1 MKKKYFI
8 NANIIDPHN
17 SLNEMGGLII
27 DENGK
32 IEAIGK
38 KVNTNNIPTRE
49 KIINL
54 NGKYIFPGL
63 VDMRVFV
70 GEPGYEYKENF
81 RTLSEAALSGG
92 VTSVVTMPNTNPV
105 IDNVSIVDFLRLRGK
120 DKSKIN
126 IFPTAALT
134 IGTVGENMTEF
145 GLLQSKGIIGFTDGV
160 KTIQNPRIM
169 NRIMNSA
176 SDLKS
181 LIIQHAEDAELSK
194 DGMINDGIIATK
206 LGLQG
211 IPISAELLIIERDLT
226 LLEYNNCRY
235 HISQISSANSVDIIR
250 ERKSKIDFS
259 CGVSINNLSLNE
271 NDIGDFKTFL
281 KLSPPLRTETDRNA
295 LVQGLNDETIEI
307 LVNQS
312 LLQAEMGCDV
322 LAPSDMMDG
331 RIGKIRKA
339 LDKNKYQ
346 SVQILSY
353 AAKYASSF
361 YGPFRDAVG
370 SKGALKGDKKTY
382 QMDYRNSDESLREV
396 ALDIKE
402 GADMVMV
409 KPGMPYLDIIRSIK
423 DKFKLP
429 VLAYQVSGEYSLI
442 ENAIRKKM
450 INKDAVYESLV
461 AFKRAGANAIVSYYA
476 DRLDKII

>member
-17 SLNEMGGLII
+17 SLNEIGGII
-27 DENGK
+27 IGENGK
-32 IEAIGK
+32 IEAVGK
-38 KVNTNNIPTRE
+38 KVNTNNIPSRE
-49 KIINL
+49 KVIDL
-54 NGKYIFPGL
+54 NGKYIFPGI

-105 IDNVSIVDFLRLRGK
+105 IDNVSIVDFLKRRGR

-126 IFPTAALT
+126 IYPTAALT
-134 IGTVGENMTEF
+134 VKAEGENMTEF

-226 LLEYNNCRY
+226 LLEYNSCRY

-250 ERKSKIDFS
+250 ERKNKVNFS

-295 LVQGLNDETIEI
+295 LVQGLNDETIDVIVSDHKPEDEENKRLTFAQAETGASGIETLLPLSLELYHNGSVELETIIKALTSKPAEI
-307 LVNQS
+307 L
-312 LLQAEMGCDV
+312 
-322 LAPSDMMDG
+322 
-331 RIGKIRKA
+331 KINKGNLSTGNDADFSIVDINKPWVVRK
-339 LDKNKYQ
+339 DKL
-346 SVQILSY
+346 V
-353 AAKYASSF
+353 
-361 YGPFRDAVG
+361 
-370 SKGALKGDKKTY
+370 SKSKNTPIEDKKLQGKVISTFV
-382 QMDYRNSDESLREV
+382 NGEEL
-396 ALDIKE
+396 
-402 GADMVMV
+402 
-409 KPGMPYLDIIRSIK
+409 
-423 DKFKLP
+423 FK
-429 VLAYQVSGEYSLI
+429 SE
-442 ENAIRKKM
+442 
-450 INKDAVYESLV
+450 
-461 AFKRAGANAIVSYYA
+461 
-476 DRLDKII
+476 

>member
-8 NANIIDPHN
+8 NANIIDPYN
-17 SLNEMGGLII
+17 SLNETGGLII

-32 IEAIGK
+32 IEGVGK
-38 KVNTNNIPTRE
+38 KVNTNNIPSRE
-49 KIINL
+49 KVIDL
-54 NGKYIFPGL
+54 KGKHIFPGL

-70 GEPGYEYKENF
+70 GEPGFEYKENF

-105 IDNVSIVDFLRLRGK
+105 IDNVSIVDFLRRRGR

-134 IGTVGENMTEF
+134 INTEGENMTEF
-145 GLLQSKGIIGFTDGV
+145 GLLQGKGIIGFTDGI

-176 SDLKS
+176 SDLNS

-211 IPISAELLIIERDLT
+211 IPVSAELLILERDLT

-235 HISQISSANSVDIIR
+235 HISQISSASSIEIIR
-250 ERKSKIDFS
+250 ERKSKVNFS

-281 KLSPPLRTETDRNA
+281 KLSPPLRTEDDRNA
-295 LVQGLNDETIEI
+295 LVQGLVDETIDVIVSDHKPEDEENKR
-307 LVNQS
+307 LTFA
-312 LLQAEMGCDV
+312 QAETGASGIETLLPLSLELYHNGSV
-322 LAPSDMMDG
+322 KLET
-331 RIGKIRKA
+331 IIKA
-339 LDKNKYQ
+339 LTSSPAKILKINKGNLSIGNDADFCIVDINKPWVVRKEKLISKSKNTP
-346 SVQILSY
+346 IE
-353 AAKYASSF
+353 
-361 YGPFRDAVG
+361 
-370 SKGALKGDKKTY
+370 DKKL
-382 QMDYRNSDESLREV
+382 QG
-396 ALDIKE
+396 K
-402 GADMVMV
+402 VMNTFV
-409 KPGMPYLDIIRSIK
+409 NGEEL
-423 DKFKLP
+423 FK
-429 VLAYQVSGEYSLI
+429 AE
-442 ENAIRKKM
+442 
-450 INKDAVYESLV
+450 
-461 AFKRAGANAIVSYYA
+461 
-476 DRLDKII
+476 